1 MGFCDSN
8 SIPWFIYSHRLARP
22 GQNRMAVNAITLPL
36 DQDLSDF
43 VQYLQVH
50 RVPIRVTAE
59 GDQQVVWVPD
69 EDVAAIVKDLY
80 HRYQRGE
87 LPVADVSA
95 GARPGRQFLTFV
107 SSLLRYPL
115 TLVLIAIS
123 IVAFPMTYGLP
134 GQMFGDWLPALTL
147 VGFIEDGTYLYFDTF
162 EGTLQRG
169 EYWRLIT
176 PMIIHFGWIHL
187 VFNMLW
193 LWEFGRRIEMRCGSV
208 LLLLA
213 VLLSSLAANLL
224 QYQFSGPSLFGG
236 MSGVVYGLLGYALVW
251 SKLWPSQD
259 MGMPNGIYIFMLAF
273 LALGFTGAVD
283 LLGFGSIANGAHLGG
298 LVAGVIVGTIV
309 TLVLRGKARSRL
321 SE

>member
-1 MGFCDSN
+1 
-8 SIPWFIYSHRLARP
+8 
-22 GQNRMAVNAITLPL
+22 MAVNAITLPL

-115 TLVLIAIS
+115 TLV
-123 IVAFPMTYGLP
+123 
-134 GQMFGDWLPALTL
+134 
-147 VGFIEDGTYLYFDTF
+147 GFTEDGTYLYFDTF